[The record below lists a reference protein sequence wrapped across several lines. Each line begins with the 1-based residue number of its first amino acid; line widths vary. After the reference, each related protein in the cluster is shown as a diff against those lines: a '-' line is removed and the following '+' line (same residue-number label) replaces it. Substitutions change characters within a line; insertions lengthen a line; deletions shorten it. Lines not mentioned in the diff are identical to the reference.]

1 MDEIAT
7 AIARCAG
14 CVPDSVV
21 TAESIDSGEAEPSIA
36 VAAAKSSSTVE
47 HELRCFRRSRSSP
60 VSTLCEVMRNA
71 VLKETR
77 MPGCA
82 SRRRRSLLTF
92 SIGHDPAH
100 NFLLKRACC
109 RSAQVI
115 GITGDPKIT
124 FPYLLKICASTLG
137 LCAAPAGSRTA
148 TASPARSPRQPRRAR
163 LPPSSSASASRS
175 NPRRARCTVVTPPLA
190 ISSIGAFRTPA
201 VGARG

>member
-1 MDEIAT
+1 MLIASQLGR
-7 AIARCAG
+7 ASIAGR
-14 CVPDSVV
+14 
-21 TAESIDSGEAEPSIA
+21 AEPSIT
-36 VAAAKSSSTVE
+36 VAAVKSSSTVE

-109 RSAQVI
+109 RFAQVI

-137 LCAAPAGSRTA
+137 LCVCPLTPERRRHHSLEGTINTVARRSIRAHQRPRPHQTLVEPAAP
-148 TASPARSPRQPRRAR
+148 
-163 LPPSSSASASRS
+163 
-175 NPRRARCTVVTPPLA
+175 
-190 ISSIGAFRTPA
+190 
-201 VGARG
+201 